1 MLSNSFK
8 MEKTSF
14 KASLKFLDKILVGSI
29 LVILFAECSVPGRQ
43 GSETKEAQSSNK
55 RLDVKAMPLIHK
67 VDERYMSFQ
76 IGMSHLTGGE
86 TWKTFD
92 SSKKEGEAEQA
103 EDFEAVRETRAPTD
117 LNNKRLRTLTEA
129 LSPLYIRYGGTTT
142 NSVYFQ
148 NNDEPRLAEPPEG
161 FQWILTRDSWKR
173 ALEFAEAVDAKVLT
187 GFTVSEGVRDESGDW
202 TPAHAAPLVNY
213 TQSID
218 AEIYAAELYNEP
230 NAREPGRTEKG
241 VSAEQF
247 ARDFDDFHEFM
258 TEAAPETKLG
268 APGVAELGIPIP
280 IPSLKEVTPEEYM
293 ATEPQPQVDLITYH
307 FYGAVS
313 ERCVPPGSPAGI
325 TAEQALTEEWLA
337 RPDKTFQEYKEL
349 RDKYAPGAPIWL
361 TETGTASCGGTRWQ
375 PTFLE
380 AFRFL
385 DTHARLAKQG
395 LDAIFTHALISGSNG
410 VIDEKT
416 FTPNADYWA
425 ALLWK
430 KLMGNCVLDAGP
442 IQPGL
447 HLYAHCQK
455 GNSGGVTLLAINLQ
469 DSSETID
476 ITGPADLYTLTAP
489 ELQSRTVLLNG
500 KALELGEDDSL
511 PTITSQKSTKDQVML
526 APYSINFIVLPDA
539 DNPNCDC

>member
-1 MLSNSFK
+1 MINKNFYLGGNI
-8 MEKTSF
+8 
-14 KASLKFLDKILVGSI
+14 ASLCVVLL
-29 LVILFAECSVPGRQ
+29 LLLFIVVFSARF
-43 GSETKEAQSSNK
+43 TMYSSPPNN

-67 VDERYMSFQ
+67 VDERFMSFQ

-86 TWKTFD
+86 TWRTFD

-117 LNNKRLRTLTEA
+117 LTNKRLRSLTEA

-148 NNDEPRLAEPPEG
+148 NNDEPRLARPPEG

-173 ALEFAEAVDAKVLT
+173 ALEFAEAMDAKVLT

-202 TPAHAAPLVNY
+202 TPAHAAPWISY
-213 TQSID
+213 TQSIG

-247 ARDFDDFHEFM
+247 TRDFDAFHGFM
-258 TEAAPETKLG
+258 TKAAPEMKLG
-268 APGVAELGIPIP
+268 APGVAELGIPVP
-280 IPSLKEVTPEEYM
+280 IPSLEEVTPEEYM
-293 ATEPQPQVDLITYH
+293 ATEPQPQVDIITYH

-313 ERCVPPGSPAGI
+313 ERCVPPDSPAGI

-349 RDKYAPGAPIWL
+349 RDKYAPDAPIWL

-380 AFRFL
+380 TFRFL

-447 HLYAHCQK
+447 HLYAHCQN
-455 GNSGGVTLLAINLQ
+455 GNSGGVTVLAINLQ
-469 DSSETID
+469 DSPARVD
-476 ITGPADLYTLTAP
+476 FTGPADLYALTAP

-511 PTITSQKSTKDQVML
+511 PTITPQKIKKNQVIL
-526 APYSINFIVLPDA
+526 APTSINFIVFPNA
-539 DNPNCDC
+539 DNPNCKC

>member
-1 MLSNSFK
+1 MKKISLKTINKNFYLHGNLASLCVVVLKLLFIIVLSAGFTTCSSPSNS
-8 MEKTSF
+8 
-14 KASLKFLDKILVGSI
+14 
-29 LVILFAECSVPGRQ
+29 
-43 GSETKEAQSSNK
+43 
-55 RLDVKAMPLIHK
+55 RLDVKAMPLIHQ
-67 VDERYMSFQ
+67 VDERFMSFQ

-86 TWKTFD
+86 TWSTFD

-103 EDFEAVRETRAPTD
+103 EDFEAVRETRTPTD
-117 LNNKRLRTLTEA
+117 LTNKRLRTLTAA
-129 LSPLYIRYGGTTT
+129 LGPLYIRYGGTTT

-148 NNDEPRLAEPPEG
+148 NNDEPRLARPPEA
-161 FQWILTRDSWKR
+161 FQWILTRDSWKS

-187 GFTVSEGVRDESGDW
+187 GFTVSDGVRNESGAW
-202 TPAHAAPLVNY
+202 TPAHAAPLVTY
-213 TQSID
+213 TQSIG

-247 ARDFDDFHEFM
+247 TRDFDAFQRYM

-268 APGVAELGIPIP
+268 APGVAELGISVP
-280 IPSLKEVTPEEYM
+280 IPSLEEVTPEEYM
-293 ATEPQPQVDLITYH
+293 ATEPRPKADLITYH

-337 RPDKTFQEYKEL
+337 RPDKTFQKYKEL
-349 RDKYAPGAPIWL
+349 RDKYAPDAPIWL

-410 VIDEKT
+410 IIDEKT

-442 IQPGL
+442 IQPGF

-469 DSSETID
+469 DSPTKVD
-476 ITGPADLYTLTAP
+476 VTGPAELYVLTAP

-511 PTITSQKSTKDQVML
+511 PTIAPQKITKDQVIL
-526 APYSINFIVLPDA
+526 APYSINFIVLPHA
-539 DNPNCDC
+539 DNPSCEC